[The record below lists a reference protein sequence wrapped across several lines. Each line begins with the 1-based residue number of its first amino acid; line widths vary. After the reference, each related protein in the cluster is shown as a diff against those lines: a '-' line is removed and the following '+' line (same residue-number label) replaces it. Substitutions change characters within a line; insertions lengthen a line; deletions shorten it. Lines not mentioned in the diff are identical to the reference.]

1 MLLEGQGDPNGVSAE
16 GLVSTPRALGQW
28 AHLLGCSLPTPR
40 VHCAEG
46 WVRYWGEY
54 TPLF

>member
-28 AHLLGCSLPTPR
+28 AQLLGCSLPTPR

-54 TPLF
+54 TPLY